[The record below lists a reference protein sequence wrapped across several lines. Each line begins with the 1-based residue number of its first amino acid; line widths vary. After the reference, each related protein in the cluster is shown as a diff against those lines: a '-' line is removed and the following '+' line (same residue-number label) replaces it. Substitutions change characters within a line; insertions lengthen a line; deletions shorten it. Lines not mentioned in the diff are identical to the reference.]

1 MTSFVINARRR
12 LCVDGLR
19 AGDPIM
25 SLFES
30 MHGVGRRD
38 FLAFG
43 AGTFVVVA
51 LPFAMRRQ
59 LAQHAVVRRTIP
71 TMGTIAEFAVVHRDP
86 RLAQSA
92 IDAAIDELRWV
103 ERTMTRFDDRSDI
116 GRANLFAARQPV
128 AVTSETALVVSEAL
142 RWADATNGMYD
153 PAAGKIVRLWDVN
166 HRREPPPASSLASL
180 AGRRLHRHV
189 EVGRHR
195 GESVLVYHDS
205 DVSLDLGAIA
215 KGYAVDRAVD
225 ALRARGITQA
235 VVNVGGDLYALGTA
249 PTGEPWQI
257 GVRDP
262 SDAREVA
269 QILQVADGAVGTSG
283 TYMQFFRY
291 RGHRYHH
298 LMDPAI
304 AAPRHTT
311 MQSYTVR
318 ADRNLYAD
326 VAASSLLG
334 TDPAVANTLLARLVP
349 GAFVAS
355 SI

>member
-1 MTSFVINARRR
+1 MTAFFDSIR
-12 LCVDGLR
+12 G
-19 AGDPIM
+19 I
-25 SLFES
+25 
-30 MHGVGRRD
+30 GRRE

-43 AGTFVVVA
+43 AGTFVVAA
-51 LPFAMRRQ
+51 LPVAAHRRRV
-59 LAQHAVVRRTIP
+59 HGSIVRRAVP

-86 RLAQSA
+86 QQAQFA

-116 GRANLFAARQPV
+116 GRANLLAAQHPV
-128 AVTSETALVVSEAL
+128 VVTPETALVVTEAL
-142 RWADATNGMYD
+142 RWADATDGMYD
-153 PAAGKIVRLWDVN
+153 PAAGKLVKLWDVN
-166 HRREPPPASSLASL
+166 HRHEPPTDASVAPF
-180 AGRRLHRHV
+180 AGRRLHRCV

-195 GESVLVYHDS
+195 GERVLVYRDP

-215 KGYAVDRAVD
+215 KGYAVDRAVE

-235 VVNVGGDLYALGTA
+235 VVNAGGDLYALGTA
-249 PTGEPWQI
+249 PTGDPWQI

-262 SDAREVA
+262 NDAREIA
-269 QILQVADGAVGTSG
+269 QILQVVDGAVGTSG

-304 AAPRHTT
+304 GAPRRTT

-318 ADRNLYAD
+318 ADQNLHAD

-334 TDPAVANTLLARLVP
+334 TAPTVANALLARVVP

>member
-1 MTSFVINARRR
+1 
-12 LCVDGLR
+12 
-19 AGDPIM
+19 M
-25 SLFES
+25 SILES
-30 MHGVGRRD
+30 VSASGIGRRE

-43 AGTFVVVA
+43 AGTFVVAA
-51 LPFAMRRQ
+51 LPFAARRGR
-59 LAQHAVVRRTIP
+59 LHGELVRRTLP
-71 TMGTIAEFAVVHRDP
+71 TMGTIAEFAVVHRNS
-86 RLAQSA
+86 AQAQVA
-92 IDAAIDELRWV
+92 IDAAVAELRWV
-103 ERTMTRFDDRSDI
+103 ERTMTRFADSSDI
-116 GRANLFAARQPV
+116 GRANLFAARGPV
-128 AVTSETALVVSEAL
+128 SIAPETALVVTEAL

-166 HRREPPPASSLASL
+166 HRHEPPPDASCAAL
-180 AGRRLHRHV
+180 AGRRLHRCV
-189 EVGRHR
+189 EVSTYR
-195 GESVLVYHDS
+195 GSAVLRYHDP

-225 ALRARGITQA
+225 ALRRHGVAKA
-235 VVNVGGDLYALGTA
+235 VVNAGGDLYALGSG
-249 PTGEPWQI
+249 PEGEPWQI

-262 SDAREVA
+262 EDVRRIA
-269 QILQVADGAVGTSG
+269 QMLQVVDGAVGTSG

-304 AAPRHTT
+304 AAPRQTS

-318 ADRNLYAD
+318 ADRNLHAD

-334 TDPAVANTLLARLVP
+334 TPPAVANALLARLVP

>member
-1 MTSFVINARRR
+1 
-12 LCVDGLR
+12 
-19 AGDPIM
+19 M
-25 SLFES
+25 SIFES
-30 MHGVGRRD
+30 MRGIGRRE

-43 AGTFVVVA
+43 GGIFVVAA
-51 LPFAMRRQ
+51 LPVAARRRS
-59 LAQHAVVRRTIP
+59 LEGTLVRRTLP

-86 RLAQSA
+86 RLAQVA
-92 IDAAIDELRWV
+92 IDAAIEELRWV

-116 GRANLFAARQPV
+116 GRANVLAARDPV
-128 AVTSETALVVSEAL
+128 VVEPETALVVREAL
-142 RWADATNGMYD
+142 RWAEATNGLYD
-153 PAAGKIVRLWDVN
+153 PAAGSIVRLWDVN
-166 HRREPPPASSLASL
+166 HRHEPPADSSLAPL
-180 AGRRLHRHV
+180 AGRRFHRFV

-195 GESVLVYHDS
+195 GADVLVYHDP

-225 ALRARGITQA
+225 ALRRNGITQA
-235 VVNVGGDLYALGTA
+235 VVNAGGDLYALGRA
-249 PTGEPWQI
+249 PDGDPWQI

-262 SDAREVA
+262 NDIREVA
-269 QILQVADGAVGTSG
+269 EVLHVADAAVGTSG

-304 AAPRHTT
+304 AAPRRTT
-311 MQSYTVR
+311 VQSCTVC
-318 ADRNLYAD
+318 ADRNLHAD

-334 TDPAVANTLLARLVP
+334 AVPEFASAVLTRLVP